1 MREVRLILMLPVYT
15 SDCKPDSFLQ
25 AGDPPEV
32 FKASWG
38 VLPMEEE
45 NFWCVHSPWVEMSL

>member
-1 MREVRLILMLPVYT
+1 MLPVYT

-45 NFWCVHSPWVEMSL
+45 NFWCVHSPWVEMPL